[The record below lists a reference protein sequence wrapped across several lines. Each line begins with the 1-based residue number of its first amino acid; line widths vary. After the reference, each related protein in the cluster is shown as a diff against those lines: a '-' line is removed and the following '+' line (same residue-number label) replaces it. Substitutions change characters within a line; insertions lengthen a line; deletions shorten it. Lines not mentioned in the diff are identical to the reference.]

1 MCAVEAASG
10 RSAIN
15 VGKPSLTLSS
25 WIMEEYKLM
34 PEETMMVGDR
44 LDTDVKFGNTGG
56 MKISALVL
64 TGCATATEI
73 EESLLSEEKDAP
85 GESYRDMNPTID
97 ALSKW
102 TYLYSSTE
110 TIVEGQNGK
119 FGLMQLTVLWIR
131 KSNMLC
137 TCFNILVALHISV
150 LFTICSVIA

>member
-1 MCAVEAASG
+1 VDIHRGNGAVVCAVEAASG

-73 EESLLSEEKDAP
+73 EESLLSEEKDAF
-85 GESYRDMNPTID
+85 GEKLIDTMPTIIFPHVGYM
-97 ALSKW
+97 SK
-102 TYLYSSTE
+102 
-110 TIVEGQNGK
+110 
-119 FGLMQLTVLWIR
+119 
-131 KSNMLC
+131 
-137 TCFNILVALHISV
+137 
-150 LFTICSVIA
+150 